1 MGYLGLIPGLGRSPG
16 EGKGYPSVFWPGE
29 FHGLC
34 SPWGH
39 EESDMTKSDMTS
51 TFTFMKDSITEEF
64 REEWLSVRKPEGRVQ
79 FQGLFLKEK
88 ASQSRLP

>member
-1 MGYLGLIPGLGRSPG
+1 M
-16 EGKGYPSVFWPGE
+16 
-29 FHGLC
+29 
-34 SPWGH
+34 
-39 EESDMTKSDMTS
+39 
-51 TFTFMKDSITEEF
+51 EEF

>member
-1 MGYLGLIPGLGRSPG
+1 
-16 EGKGYPSVFWPGE
+16 
-29 FHGLC
+29 
-34 SPWGH
+34 
-39 EESDMTKSDMTS
+39 MTESDMTS

-79 FQGLFLKEK
+79 FQGLFLKER

>member
-16 EGKGYPSVFWPGE
+16 EGKGYLSVFWPGE

-39 EESDMTKSDMTS
+39 EKSDMTS
-51 TFTFMKDSITEEF
+51 TFTFMKDSIMEEF